1 MPEPISIITEV
12 GEQDIILP
20 FKYANKLNNQ
30 IGGVEF
36 DQIATDFNS
45 CSKTDLIS
53 GILL

>member
-30 IGGVEF
+30 IELINLIPFG
-36 DQIATDFNS
+36 
-45 CSKTDLIS
+45 KT
-53 GILL
+53 ILRQVSF